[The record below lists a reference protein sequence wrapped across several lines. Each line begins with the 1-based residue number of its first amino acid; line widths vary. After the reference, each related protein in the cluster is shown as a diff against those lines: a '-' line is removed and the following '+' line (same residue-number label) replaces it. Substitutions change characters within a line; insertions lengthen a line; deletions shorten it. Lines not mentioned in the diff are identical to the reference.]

1 MKKQLLSYYYILSNL
16 LQVQFSKNI
25 QAEGKVRLL
34 GPISMDIART
44 GKLNLGNGVTIVSGM
59 MINPLG
65 RNILSSIRIDDR
77 AFISIGN
84 NVGISNVCL
93 WAKDRISIGDNVKI
107 GADCLI
113 MDSDMHS
120 LNYLQ
125 RREPTTD
132 AANANSK
139 QIIIED
145 DVFIGTRSIIN
156 KGVHIGKRS
165 IIAAGSVVV
174 KSIPADEIW
183 GGNPAVFLK
192 KIQYE

>member
-16 LQVQFSKNI
+16 LYIRFSKNVH
-25 QAEGKVRLL
+25 AKGKIRLL

-44 GKLNLGNGVTIVSGM
+44 GKFSLGDGVTIVSGL

-65 RNILSSIRIDDR
+65 RNIRSSIRIDDK
-77 AFISIGN
+77 AFISLGD

-93 WAKDRISIGDNVKI
+93 WAKEKIAIGDNVKI

-120 LNYLQ
+120 LNYMQ
-125 RREPTTD
+125 RRESTTD
-132 AANANSK
+132 SVNARSK
-139 QIIIED
+139 PIIIDD
-145 DVFIGTRSIIN
+145 DVFIGARSIIC

-165 IIAAGSVVV
+165 IVAAGSVVV
-174 KSIPADEIW
+174 KSIPSDEIW

-192 KIQYE
+192 KI